1 MATLQLGK
9 RNFLKVLRKKDH
21 GVYLEGGEIGD
32 ILLPKRYVP
41 EGTEVGDTLDVFLY
55 LDQEERLVA
64 TTEQPLIEVGQFAY
78 LECKWTNEYGAYLDW
93 GLMKDLF
100 CPFREQKIRMERGKR
115 YQVYCY
121 IDDKTYR
128 IVCSSKIEK
137 FQKAISEKANSQQQ
151 KRHDNRGQEQ
161 KPYDRHGYGQSRY
174 DRYSDRYD
182 DRNSPA
188 DRKVLIGDFSSR
200 LFEHIKLTPNGFS
213 PYHDKSPA
221 EEIYSMFGVSKKVF
235 KQAIGDLYKKELI
248 KIRPDGIEL
257 TIKGKAMGTEE

>member
-1 MATLQLGK
+1 MNKLQLGK
-9 RNFLKVLRKKDH
+9 RNQLKVLRKKDH

-41 EGTEVGDTLDVFLY
+41 QGTQIGDTLDVFLY

-64 TTEQPLIEVGQFAY
+64 TTEHPLIEVGQFAY
-78 LECKWTNEYGAYLDW
+78 LECTWTNEYGAFLNW

-100 CPFREQKIRMERGKR
+100 CPFREQKIRMQKGQR

-137 FQKAISEKANSQQQ
+137 FQKAITEQQDNGQRTAN
-151 KRHDNRGQEQ
+151 
-161 KPYDRHGYGQSRY
+161 
-174 DRYSDRYD
+174 RYD
-182 DRNSPA
+182 DRDTPA
-188 DRKVLIGDFSSR
+188 DRRVLIGDFSTR
-200 LFEHIKLTPNGFS
+200 LFQHLKLSANNFS

-221 EEIYSMFGVSKKVF
+221 DEIYAMFGVSKKVF

-248 KIRPDGIEL
+248 HIKTNGIEL
-257 TIKGKAMGTEE
+257 TVKGKAMGVEE

>member
-9 RNFLKVLRKKDH
+9 RNQLKVLREKDH
-21 GVYLEGGEIGD
+21 GVYLEGGDIGD

-41 EGTEVGDTLDVFLY
+41 AGTKIGDVLDVFLY

-64 TTEQPLIEVGQFAY
+64 TTEHPLIEVGQFAY
-78 LECKWTNEYGAYLDW
+78 LECTWTNEYGAYLNW

-100 CPFREQKIRMERGKR
+100 CPFREQKVRMQRGKR

-137 FQKAISEKANSQQQ
+137 FQKAISEKNGDSAPAPKQGD
-151 KRHDNRGQEQ
+151 RRGF
-161 KPYDRHGYGQSRY
+161 
-174 DRYSDRYD
+174 D
-182 DRNSPA
+182 DSPA
-188 DRKVLIGDFSSR
+188 DRRVLIGDFSTR
-200 LFEHIKLTPNGFS
+200 LFEHLKLSANGFT

-221 EEIYSMFGVSKKVF
+221 DDIYTMFGVSKKVF
-235 KQAIGDLYKKELI
+235 KQAVGDLLKRGLI
-248 KIRPDGIEL
+248 NLRPDGIEL
-257 TIKGKAMGTEE
+257 TVQGKATGVEE

>member
-1 MATLQLGK
+1 MNKLQLGK
-9 RNFLKVLRKKDH
+9 RNQLKVLRKKDH

-41 EGTEVGDTLDVFLY
+41 QGTQIGDTLDVFLY

-64 TTEQPLIEVGQFAY
+64 TTEHPLIEVGQFAY
-78 LECKWTNEYGAYLDW
+78 LECTWTNEYGAFLNW

-100 CPFREQKIRMERGKR
+100 CPFREQKIRMQKGQR

-128 IVCSSKIEK
+128 IVCSSKSEK
-137 FQKAISEKANSQQQ
+137 FQKAITEQQDNGQRTAN
-151 KRHDNRGQEQ
+151 
-161 KPYDRHGYGQSRY
+161 
-174 DRYSDRYD
+174 RYD
-182 DRNSPA
+182 DRDTPA
-188 DRKVLIGDFSSR
+188 DRRVLIGDFSTR
-200 LFEHIKLTPNGFS
+200 LFQHLKLSANNFS

-221 EEIYSMFGVSKKVF
+221 DEIYAMFGVSKKVF

-248 KIRPDGIEL
+248 HIKPNGIEL
-257 TIKGKAMGTEE
+257 TVKGKAMGVEE